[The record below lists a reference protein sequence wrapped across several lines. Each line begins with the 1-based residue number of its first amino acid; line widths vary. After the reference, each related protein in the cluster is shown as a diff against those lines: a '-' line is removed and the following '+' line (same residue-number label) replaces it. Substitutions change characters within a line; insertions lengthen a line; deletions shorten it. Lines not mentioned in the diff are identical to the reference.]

1 MTIQEVKKTRVRTK
15 TENDKLT
22 EYKMNPFVFDKELKI
37 ETKTRNLTVRKG
49 TELVNKDNADE
60 SESYFSNIVQKKEVD
75 KEEFIKLFTSQI
87 KVYFDLTKTAH
98 KIFLI
103 ILALYQKEI
112 GKDYVLLTCKKAQ
125 NVAKTLDFEL
135 SAPIFYRGIKELVE
149 KKIIAKSVDKIV
161 FYINPAVFFNGDRAR
176 FVTEV
181 IKKKE
186 EIEKNQLLQ
195 ELEDTSKNKDF
206 DVNETSDSVEN
217 LDLMIARLQKKKEEL
232 ERKEKFGQWQDL
244 EDAS

>member
-1 MTIQEVKKTRVRTK
+1 MTIQEVKKPRVRTK

-49 TELVNKDNADE
+49 TELVNKDTSDE

-103 ILALYQKEI
+103 ILSLYQKEI

-135 SAPIFYRGIKELVE
+135 SSPIFYRGIKELVE
-149 KKIIAKSVDKIV
+149 KKIIARFLFIVLSLKNDFFLSLLVDLPQKSVITL
-161 FYINPAVFFNGDRAR
+161 ILS
-176 FVTEV
+176 
-181 IKKKE
+181 I
-186 EIEKNQLLQ
+186 
-195 ELEDTSKNKDF
+195 
-206 DVNETSDSVEN
+206 
-217 LDLMIARLQKKKEEL
+217 
-232 ERKEKFGQWQDL
+232 
-244 EDAS
+244 

>member
-1 MTIQEVKKTRVRTK
+1 
-15 TENDKLT
+15 
-22 EYKMNPFVFDKELKI
+22 
-37 ETKTRNLTVRKG
+37 
-49 TELVNKDNADE
+49 
-60 SESYFSNIVQKKEVD
+60 EVD

-87 KVYFDLTKTAH
+87 KVYFDLTKTAY

-103 ILALYQKEI
+103 VLSLYQKEI

-125 NVAKTLDFEL
+125 NIAKTLDFEL
-135 SAPIFYRGIKELVE
+135 SSPIFYRGIKELIE

-161 FYINPAVFFNGDRAR
+161 FYINPAIFFNGDRAR

-206 DVNETSDSVEN
+206 DVNETDDSVEN

-232 ERKEKFGQWQDL
+232 ERKEKFGNWQDL
-244 EDAS
+244 ENAS

>member
-1 MTIQEVKKTRVRTK
+1 MTIQEVKKPRVRTK
-15 TENDKLT
+15 KENDKLT
-22 EYKMNPFVFDKELKI
+22 EYKMNPFVFEKELKI

-125 NVAKTLDFEL
+125 NIAKTLDFEL
-135 SAPIFYRGIKELVE
+135 SSPIFYRGIKELIE

-206 DVNETSDSVEN
+206 DVNETDDSVEN

>member
-1 MTIQEVKKTRVRTK
+1 MLSNGNSNGFTGSIPIGGHWAP
-15 TENDKLT
+15 NS
-22 EYKMNPFVFDKELKI
+22 
-37 ETKTRNLTVRKG
+37 TVG
-49 TELVNKDNADE
+49 VN
-60 SESYFSNIVQKKEVD
+60 
-75 KEEFIKLFTSQI
+75 
-87 KVYFDLTKTAH
+87 
-98 KIFLI
+98 
-103 ILALYQKEI
+103 ALW
-112 GKDYVLLTCKKAQ
+112 KKAQ
-125 NVAKTLDFEL
+125 NIAKTLDFEL

-161 FYINPAVFFNGDRAR
+161 FYINPAIFFNGDRAR

-206 DVNETSDSVEN
+206 DVNETDDSVEN